1 LFFLIRLDDTAHRV
15 IYAAFIQIFV
25 GLDLTA
31 ILVSDPHQKKP
42 SLPAI
47 DGNLADNLVKAL
59 IKKLLPGRTEAYFPG
74 LPVDKS
80 FVELLTELNDLDFS
94 GRSGKDRLDPELT
107 VVSPV
112 LFGREDLA

>member
-42 SLPAI
+42 PLPAI
-47 DGNLADNLVKAL
+47 DCNLADNFVKAL
-59 IKKLLPGRTEAYFPG
+59 IKKLLPRRTEPHLPG
-74 LPVDKS
+74 LSLDEP

-94 GRSGKDRLDPELT
+94 GRCGKDSLDPELA

>member
-47 DGNLADNLVKAL
+47 DRNLADNFVKAL
-59 IKKLLPGRTEAYFPG
+59 IKKLLSCRTEPHLPG
-74 LPVDKS
+74 LSLDES

-94 GRSGKDRLDPELT
+94 GWG
-107 VVSPV
+107 
-112 LFGREDLA
+112 